1 MITLRSKDLARLILA
16 LAVLPMAAALLGP
29 YQQLEHALVPWDK
42 AGHFLAFYVG
52 TALIYVAVPNRRR
65 LDLSVMMAFVGV
77 ASEMA
82 QAAVGRDCELGDMVA
97 DFAGAF
103 ALYAPVYL
111 DRLRHPPKVE
121 RRAKRQRRAVS
132 ARPRGVQTA

>member
-1 MITLRSKDLARLILA
+1 MITFHSKHLARLILV
-16 LAVLPMAAALLGP
+16 LAAVPIGAALLGP

-42 AGHFLAFYVG
+42 AGHFLTFYVA

-65 LDLSVMMAFVGV
+65 LDLSVIMAFVGV
-77 ASEMA
+77 ASEIA
-82 QAAVGRDCELGDMVA
+82 QAAVGRDCEFGDMVA

-121 RRAKRQRRAVS
+121 RRGLRQHRA
-132 ARPRGVQTA
+132 ATLRQRGVQTA